1 MARFHLVKSES
12 VMGMGDD
19 VYSVLA
25 TKTMQ
30 HIAYIN
36 EKAQVLF
43 TKPLN
48 LNDAQDVLQL
58 LLTREE
64 KQNANIA
71 LGMSNLLSLE

>member
-25 TKTMQ
+25 TKTLQ

-58 LLTREE
+58 LLNREE
-64 KQNANIA
+64 KQNANVA
-71 LGMSNLLSLE
+71 LDMSNLLSLE

>member
-58 LLTREE
+58 LLNREE
-64 KQNANIA
+64 KQNANVA
-71 LGMSNLLSLE
+71 LDMSNLLSLE

>member
-1 MARFHLVKSES
+1 
-12 VMGMGDD
+12 MGMGDD

-25 TKTMQ
+25 TKTLQ

-58 LLTREE
+58 LLNREE
-64 KQNANIA
+64 KQNANVA
-71 LGMSNLLSLE
+71 LDMSNLLSLE

>member
-58 LLTREE
+58 LLNREE

>member
-1 MARFHLVKSES
+1 MPKGSLVMARFHLVKSES
-12 VMGMGDD
+12 VMGMGDE

-48 LNDAQDVLQL
+48 INDAQDVLQL
-58 LLTREE
+58 LLDREE
-64 KQNANIA
+64 K
-71 LGMSNLLSLE
+71 

>member
-12 VMGMGDD
+12 VMGMGDE

-48 LNDAQDVLQL
+48 INDAQDVLQL
-58 LLTREE
+58 LLDREE
-64 KQNANIA
+64 K
-71 LGMSNLLSLE
+71 